1 MKTFSFISALLCAL
15 CAPASAQ
22 FNFDSASRS
31 NSDLAG
37 LASSRGGEAPLP
49 GAPQPVA
56 AESSLS
62 CDSFST
68 EAAMRSIPLYD
79 QQVSISPIDDTGI
92 CYAVVAAH
100 MFDHWTLSRG
110 GRAAELV
117 SPLMLDLFERIRTGE
132 SNQGGELTAA
142 VMEGMAS
149 QDACTL
155 GVAAGSRQALGVNEE
170 MDLFMASQG
179 LQPDMYG
186 GRRATFDSLPIL
198 GKNTRPSCRA
208 VSVPRFTPLYQR
220 TRRVTENGATH
231 GVPFTTDDVRAFFAR
246 NTARQPVAVKFAY
259 ETLLGDVAANGTGGP
274 HWALVIARRQT
285 AGTCQYLI
293 RNSMGSDHDLVWT
306 DEARLVAVVRSMAV
320 LTP

>member
-1 MKTFSFISALLCAL
+1 MKTFTLIAALLSTL
-15 CAPASAQ
+15 CAPSSAQ

-31 NSDLAG
+31 NTSLADF
-37 LASSRGGEAPLP
+37 ASARGGDAPLP
-49 GAPQPVA
+49 GAPQPVGG
-56 AESSLS
+56 ESSLP
-62 CDSFST
+62 CDNFST
-68 EAAMRSIPLYD
+68 EQTMRSIPLYD
-79 QQVSISPIDDTGI
+79 QQVSVSPIDDSGI

-117 SPLMLDLFERIRTGE
+117 SPLLLDLFERIRTGE

-142 VMEGMAS
+142 ALEGMARE
-149 QDACTL
+149 DACTL
-155 GVAAGSRQALGVNEE
+155 GVRAGSRRALGVNNE

-179 LQPDMYG
+179 LRADMYG

-198 GKNTRPSCRA
+198 GKNSRPSCQS
-208 VSVPRFTPLYQR
+208 VSIPRFTPLYQR
-220 TRRVTENGATH
+220 TRRVTANGATH
-231 GVPFTTDDVRAFFAR
+231 GVPFTTDEVRAFFAQ
-246 NTARQPVAVKFAY
+246 NTARQPVAIKFAY
-259 ETLLGDVAANGTGGP
+259 ETLLGDAAANGPGVP

-306 DEARLVAVVRSMAV
+306 DEARLVSVVRSMAV